1 MIASFLL
8 AVVAVFLAGVLG
20 GFTGFGISVFL
31 VPLLLV
37 VYEQPTVV
45 VSNGALRGHRRG
57 GGAGLLVQ
65 GRPPGGAALGPVP
78 SATDGDNRNDSPLRR
93 LTQRSLSASR
103 QP

>member
-45 VSNGALRGHRRG
+45 V
-57 GGAGLLVQ
+57 
-65 GRPPGGAALGPVP
+65 
-78 SATDGDNRNDSPLRR
+78 
-93 LTQRSLSASR
+93 
-103 QP
+103 